1 MQWLSS
7 LLGSL
12 SSDLAI
18 DLGTANTLVHVK
30 GKGLVLDEPSMVA
43 ISERDGQVLA
53 VGRAAKE
60 MYGKTP
66 KHIKTIRPMKDGVIA
81 DFDVTKL
88 MISHFIKQVLRK
100 RSLIHP
106 RMVICIPSGITQV
119 EKRAVIDSADQSGAR
134 KVFLIEEPMA
144 AAIGSNLSTN
154 APRGTMVVDIGGGT
168 TEVAVIVSSAI
179 AACESIRV
187 AGDEMDEAIM
197 HFMRHQYHLQ
207 IGPFEAERVKIE
219 IGAAFHQEEK
229 LECQVRGRDI
239 IEGTPKVMTISYDMI
254 KESLDIPIMAIVDSI
269 RRTLDKTTPEL
280 ASDIYDRG
288 IMLAGGGS
296 LLRGLPER
304 LKKDIGG
311 LKFFLAED
319 PLRAIVRGSGIVL
332 DNFSAWNKVCVS

>member
-1 MQWLSS
+1 MDWVSS
-7 LLGSL
+7 LLGFFSN
-12 SSDLAI
+12 DLAI

-30 GKGLVLDEPSMVA
+30 GKGLILDEPSMVA
-43 ISERDGQVLA
+43 ISQRDGQVLA

-66 KHIKTIRPMKDGVIA
+66 GNIKTIRPMRDGVIA

-88 MISHFIKQVLRK
+88 MISYFIKQVIPR
-100 RSLIHP
+100 RPIIHP

-144 AAIGSNLSTN
+144 AAIGSNLPVNGPKGS
-154 APRGTMVVDIGGGT
+154 MVVDIGGGT
-168 TEVAVIVSSAI
+168 SEVAVIASCAI

-197 HFMRHQYHLQ
+197 HFLRHQYHLQ
-207 IGPFEAERVKIE
+207 VGPFEAERVKIE
-219 IGAAFHQEEK
+219 IGTAFPLKEK
-229 LECQVRGRDI
+229 LECQVRGKDI
-239 IEGTPKVMTISYDMI
+239 IEGTPKVMTINDGMI
-254 KESLDIPIMAIVDSI
+254 RESLDTPINAIGESI

-280 ASDIYDRG
+280 ASDIYDSG

-296 LLRGLPER
+296 LLRGLSER
-304 LKKDIGG
+304 LNKEIG

-332 DNFSAWNKVCVS
+332 ENFKVWNKVCVS